1 MRRTSWLVVAFVL
14 AFVLLA
20 PLARAEGRVVTL
32 HEAIRAGADAG
43 PGVRV
48 AEAPAASLDASRTA
62 SRSFLTSTPT
72 LTAAIGP
79 RLGNTTTLDV
89 QVGAYVPFSVRNVS
103 GARGR
108 VVDATSTLVRADVER
123 ARNDAAL
130 RAATAWTRALESREL
145 LAVRRAT
152 LARVDAVVEL
162 AEKRAKSGVALPSEV
177 VLARGDRAAV
187 LASVLDAEGLSTEAL
202 VELRVSLGL
211 PAGAALEVT
220 GDLAV
225 EDPRIHGSALVW
237 AKEMT
242 SVNATLKTA
251 AARERLASAEV
262 SLAHATTGT
271 QVSVGAMFAREGDG
285 SSILLGSLSVPLPF
299 VDPAAFE
306 RARARGAALTAGAL
320 TSRARADLEAML
332 SLALHEMDHTRELRA
347 TLEHDAFPALREAE
361 RLAEAQFAAGTSD
374 IGPVLLAR
382 QRRLGVEESLTR
394 ARAEVW
400 RADLRF
406 AHVTGHLV
414 PEGS

>member
-1 MRRTSWLVVAFVL
+1 
-14 AFVLLA
+14 
-20 PLARAEGRVVTL
+20 
-32 HEAIRAGADAG
+32 
-43 PGVRV
+43 
-48 AEAPAASLDASRTA
+48 
-62 SRSFLTSTPT
+62 
-72 LTAAIGP
+72 
-79 RLGNTTTLDV
+79 LGNTTTLDV